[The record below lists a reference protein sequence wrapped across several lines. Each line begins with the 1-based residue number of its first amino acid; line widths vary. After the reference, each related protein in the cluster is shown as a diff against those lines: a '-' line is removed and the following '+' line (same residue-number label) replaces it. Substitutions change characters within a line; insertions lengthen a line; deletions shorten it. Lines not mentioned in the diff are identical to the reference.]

1 MSIHEGHLHLNGVL
15 TLFGM
20 ETATELNR
28 IIKSETAYTLLE
40 LRWY

>member
-1 MSIHEGHLHLNGVL
+1 MSIHEGHLHLNSI
-15 TLFGM
+15 LFGM